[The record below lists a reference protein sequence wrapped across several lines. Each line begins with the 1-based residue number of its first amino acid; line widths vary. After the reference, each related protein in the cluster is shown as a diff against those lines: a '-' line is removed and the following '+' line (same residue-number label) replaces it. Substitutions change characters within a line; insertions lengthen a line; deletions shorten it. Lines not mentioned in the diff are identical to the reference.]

1 MTRARRVLLWIA
13 VGLVA
18 VGALVIGAALVT
30 ANTATGRRWIADR
43 IQQAVTAQ
51 IPGRIEIGEITDVE
65 WLAVRAKDVRFFHKD
80 GREVL
85 HVERA
90 YVEGDALEALQQ
102 RLVFRRVAADGGSI
116 LMTGD
121 PDGRLS
127 LEAAMDKPSAPND
140 PGDPQRGL
148 HYDMRNMHVEN
159 FKVKSKL
166 PGFGAVQMSN
176 VRGIVHIWRLNT
188 VGTRVRLQKMAGKLS
203 QEVAGSTIAM
213 DHLDAII
220 TGAEAKVA
228 DVQARLVL
236 DNTDKLTLRLQY
248 APKGSQKVKL
258 QVLDKA
264 GTEATT
270 LTWLIHAAA
279 SFSGDI
285 HVDG

>member
-1 MTRARRVLLWIA
+1 V
-13 VGLVA
+13 
-18 VGALVIGAALVT
+18 GAALVT
-30 ANTATGRRWIADR
+30 ANTASGRRWIADR
-43 IQQAVTAQ
+43 LEQAIDAQ
-51 IPGRIEIGEITDVE
+51 IPGRMEIGEITDVE
-65 WLAVRAKDVRFFHKD
+65 WLAVRATDVRIFHKD

-102 RLVFRRVAADGGSI
+102 RLTFRRVAANGGSI

-127 LEAAMDKPSAPND
+127 LEAAMAKPSAPNE
-140 PGDPQRGL
+140 PGDPERGL
-148 HYDMRNMHVEN
+148 HYDMRNMHVEH

-166 PGFGAVQMSN
+166 PGFGEIQMSN
-176 VRGIVHIWRLNT
+176 VSGVVHVWRLNT
-188 VGTRVRLQKMAGKLS
+188 VGTRVRLQKMAGQLT
-203 QEVAGSTIAM
+203 QEVAGTKVAM
-213 DHLDAII
+213 DRMEAII

-228 DVQARLVL
+228 DVQVRLIL
-236 DNTDKLTLRLQY
+236 DKSDKVTLRLQY

-264 GTEATT
+264 GTQATT
-270 LTWLIHAAA
+270 LTWLLHAAA

-285 HVDG
+285 HVEG